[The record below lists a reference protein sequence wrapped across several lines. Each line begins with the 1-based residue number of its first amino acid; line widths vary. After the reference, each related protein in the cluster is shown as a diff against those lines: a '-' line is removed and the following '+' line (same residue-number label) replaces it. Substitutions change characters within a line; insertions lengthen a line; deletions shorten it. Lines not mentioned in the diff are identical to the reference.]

1 VRFSSAISLFFFKA
15 STSSWSAALACHSA
29 SSCSRSSLSV
39 DDTDLEEHLD
49 CRPAF
54 FRNVIDMELSS
65 VSTLATISALEID
78 SSPSGTGAA
87 FKVSI

>member
-15 STSSWSAALACHSA
+15 STSSWSAALACRSA

-49 CRPAF
+49 YKPAF
-54 FRNVIDMELSS
+54 FRNVFDMELSS
-65 VSTLATISALEID
+65 LSTWATICALEIG
-78 SSPSGTGAA
+78 SSPSGIGAA
-87 FKVSI
+87 FKASI